1 VARINSEAGFRAS
14 EGFKSLGNSRMRVE
28 KKKPLKGA

>member
-1 VARINSEAGFRAS
+1 VARINSEGVFRAS